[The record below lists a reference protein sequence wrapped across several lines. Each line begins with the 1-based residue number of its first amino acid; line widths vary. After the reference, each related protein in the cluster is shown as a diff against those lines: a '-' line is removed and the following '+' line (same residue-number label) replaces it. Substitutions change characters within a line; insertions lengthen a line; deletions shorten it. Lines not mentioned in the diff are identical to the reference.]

1 MWKGDE
7 VAACVAAAS
16 IVAKVTRDRIMT
28 GLSEQYPAYGFARHK
43 GYSTRSHMRALA
55 QHGPCPEHRASFA
68 NVNGLVRDLPM
79 VDEEAVDE
87 ERVVDPEPAMDQEGY
102 ELEVAGP
109 ETAGQAVTQV
119 EAGQEA
125 DGQLRPGE
133 MLGGELAYR

>member
-68 NVNGLVRDLPM
+68 NVNGLVRDLP
-79 VDEEAVDE
+79 VGRGPGADGAGAVRSPLSE
-87 ERVVDPEPAMDQEGY
+87 PVVGQEGS
-102 ELEVAGP
+102 EQEVAGP
-109 ETAGQAVTQV
+109 EMAGQAGRRWRT
-119 EAGQEA
+119 ARRLTA
-125 DGQLRPGE
+125 S
-133 MLGGELAYR
+133 